1 MVKRGR
7 HQEKGKVGR
16 GGGGV
21 DTPVPTHKPS
31 KDDGSELHLG
41 SLQRKAQVWIYMYMC
56 IHSLSRSPGGHPAG
70 LFPTER
76 VQSSY

>member
-16 GGGGV
+16 GGGGGGGGGV

-41 SLQRKAQVWIYMYMC
+41 SLQRKAQVWI
-56 IHSLSRSPGGHPAG
+56 
-70 LFPTER
+70 
-76 VQSSY
+76 